1 MLNKWQRYMGIADL
15 KQLKDDHLWEEYVV
29 GEIVLEEEEE
39 DAEVVEEEGEVVV
52 SHPKHP

>member
-1 MLNKWQRYMGIADL
+1 MGIADL

-29 GEIVLEEEEE
+29 GEIVLEEED
-39 DAEVVEEEGEVVV
+39 DAEVVVVEGEVVV

>member
-1 MLNKWQRYMGIADL
+1 MGIADL

-39 DAEVVEEEGEVVV
+39 EDAEVVVVEGGVVV

>member
-1 MLNKWQRYMGIADL
+1 MGIADL

-29 GEIVLEEEEE
+29 GEIVLEEEE
-39 DAEVVEEEGEVVV
+39 DDVEVVVVEGEVVV